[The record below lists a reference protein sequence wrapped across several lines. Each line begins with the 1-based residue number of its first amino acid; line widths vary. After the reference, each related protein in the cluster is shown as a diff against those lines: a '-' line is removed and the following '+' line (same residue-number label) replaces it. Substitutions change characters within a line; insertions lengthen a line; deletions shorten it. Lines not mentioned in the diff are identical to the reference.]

1 MPRLPIADIE
11 IRAFAHATED
21 LNKVIEAV
29 QQILPKEHLDE
40 INFKKRKLKGH
51 YGNPIQLIETRI
63 KKKEILSK
71 ILEKIAKKLNEVDK
85 EILSREIDRHIDKGS
100 LYLRLDKQ
108 AALQNE
114 IKIKSADPIHI
125 RFRFRKERREEIYKI
140 CKELGLVH

>member
-1 MPRLPIADIE
+1 LPRLPVADIE

-21 LNKVIEAV
+21 LNKVLEAI

-40 INFKKRKLKGH
+40 ITFKKRKLKGH
-51 YGNPIQLIETRI
+51 YGNPIQLIETKI

-71 ILEKIAKKLNEVDK
+71 ILEKITKELNEIDK
-85 EILSREIDRHIDKGS
+85 EILSRELDRHIDKGS

-114 IKIKSADPIHI
+114 IRMKSADPIHI
-125 RFRFRKERREEIYKI
+125 RIRFRKERREEIYKI
-140 CKELGLVH
+140 CKELGFVH